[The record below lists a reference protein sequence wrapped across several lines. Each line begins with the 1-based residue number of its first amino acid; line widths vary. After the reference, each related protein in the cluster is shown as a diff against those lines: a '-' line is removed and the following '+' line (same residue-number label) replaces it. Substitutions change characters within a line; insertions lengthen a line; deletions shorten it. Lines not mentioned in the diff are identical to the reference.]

1 MSTGTRILFAGL
13 LGAVAMFAW
22 TAIAHMALP
31 LGEAGVQ
38 NTTNDESLLSELKST
53 VKNQDGLYIYP
64 TMGLPPDATHAQ
76 QSAAMEKYPEKLEKN
91 PSGFFIYHPAGSRPM
106 NMGKFLTIEFVTELC
121 EALIVVWLLA
131 QTRLVSFGGRVAFVT
146 IAGIMAAI
154 ATNISYWNWWGF
166 PTVYTA
172 SYIFIEVVGFFL
184 VGIVAAIMFRRVTA

>member
-1 MSTGTRILFAGL
+1 MNTTTRIFFAGV

-38 NTTNDESLLSELKST
+38 NTMDDAALLSAMKST
-53 VKNQDGLYIYP
+53 VKDKDGLYVYP

-106 NMGKFLTIEFVTELC
+106 NMGKFLSIEFITELC
-121 EALIVVWLLA
+121 EALLAVWLLA
-131 QTRLVSFGGRVAFVT
+131 QTRIVTFGGRVGFITA
-146 IAGIMAAI
+146 AGIMAAI
-154 ATNISYWNWWGF
+154 ATTVSYWNWWGF

-172 SYIFIEVVGFFL
+172 SYMFIQLIGFFL
-184 VGIVAAIMFRRVTA
+184 VGVVAAIMFRRVTA

>member
-1 MSTGTRILFAGL
+1 MNTTTRIFLAGL

-38 NTTNDESLLSELKST
+38 NTMDDEALLSSMKST
-53 VKNQDGLYIYP
+53 VKDKDGLYIYP
-64 TMGLPPDATHAQ
+64 TMGLAPDATHAQ

-106 NMGKFLTIEFVTELC
+106 NMGKFLTVEFVTELI
-121 EALIVVWLLA
+121 EALIAVWLLA
-131 QTRLVSFGGRVAFVT
+131 QTRIVTFGGRVGFVVA
-146 IAGIMAAI
+146 IGILAAI
-154 ATNISYWNWWGF
+154 STNVSYWNWWGF

-172 SYIFIEVVGFFL
+172 SYMFIQFVGFFL
-184 VGIVAAIMFRRVTA
+184 VGLVAAIMFRRVTA

>member
-1 MSTGTRILFAGL
+1 MNTTTRILLAGL

-38 NTTNDESLLSELKST
+38 NTMDDEALLSAMKST
-53 VKNQDGLYIYP
+53 VKNKDGLYIYP

-91 PSGFFIYHPAGSRPM
+91 PSGFFIFHPAGSRPM

-131 QTRLVSFGGRVAFVT
+131 QTRLVSFGGRVGFVT
-146 IAGIMAAI
+146 AAGVVAAVLSD
-154 ATNISYWNWWGF
+154 ASYLDWGGF
-166 PTVYTA
+166 PT
-172 SYIFIEVVGFFL
+172 G
-184 VGIVAAIMFRRVTA
+184 